1 MNLLIFTLKLFLE
14 TSYVF
19 LCFFQLLSQFPTRRK
34 KYTNLNNWDRRCD
47 QWHHGKQNRV
57 ARASEYFPPSGRK
70 MFTHLLY
77 SFLSLLLDLY
87 ELKAEPMFSFCWV
100 ISEQSLRALKYK
112 SLWTVFSCEWSVP
125 DCDITKESQAR
136 ARFDK
141 PIRFNFRH
149 CHLSASEFMI
159 TAIYFF

>member
-1 MNLLIFTLKLFLE
+1 MIRYRKGKVKEKKFNQERISHPTKHYSNQLTHFHTEVVPGDEPCVLVLLLVALSV
-14 TSYVF
+14 SYSTEKIYKF
-19 LCFFQLLSQFPTRRK
+19 EQ
-34 KYTNLNNWDRRCD
+34 DRGCD

-87 ELKAEPMFSFCWV
+87 ELKAEPIFSFCWV

-112 SLWTVFSCEWSVP
+112 SLWTVFSCEWIFP

-136 ARFDK
+136 A
-141 PIRFNFRH
+141 I
-149 CHLSASEFMI
+149 
-159 TAIYFF
+159 

>member
-1 MNLLIFTLKLFLE
+1 MCSCASFSCSLSFLLDG
-14 TSYVF
+14 
-19 LCFFQLLSQFPTRRK
+19 K
-34 KYTNLNNWDRRCD
+34 KVYKFEQDRRCD
-47 QWHHGKQNRV
+47 RCHHGKHRV
-57 ARASEYFPPSGRK
+57 ARASECFPPSGRK

-87 ELKAEPMFSFCWV
+87 ELKAEPIFSFCWV

-125 DCDITKESQAR
+125 HCDTTKEIQAR

-149 CHLSASEFMI
+149 CHLSASEFI
-159 TAIYFF
+159 TTAIIFVSFVSKWRPLINI

>member
-1 MNLLIFTLKLFLE
+1 M
-14 TSYVF
+14 
-19 LCFFQLLSQFPTRRK
+19 LLSVALLVSYLTGK
-34 KYTNLNNWDRRCD
+34 KYTNLNKIDDVINVHR
-47 QWHHGKQNRV
+47 KKTE
-57 ARASEYFPPSGRK
+57 SEYFPPSGRE

-149 CHLSASEFMI
+149 CHLSASEFII